1 MTDVSEAEARDM
13 IGGLAKTW
21 WLFLVLGIF
30 WVFFGMMILSWRP
43 GTLYAL
49 AVFIGLLFIFGG
61 VTEIINSSRAP
72 SWRWL
77 WITFGVLAIA
87 AGIVMFFNPGESL
100 YVIAVFLAWY
110 LLISGIFNVVFSLA
124 GPKVDWWWLTLL
136 LGVLEFILGAWAIG
150 SPGREV
156 VLLINLAGIY
166 ALFHGFNLMFGS
178 FALREA
184 RKDLAA
190 A

>member
-1 MTDVSEAEARDM
+1 MSDVGNAEAREVL
-13 IGGLAKTW
+13 GGLARTW

-30 WVFFGMMILSWRP
+30 WTIFGMMILSWRP

-49 AVFIGLLFIFGG
+49 AVFVGLLFVFGG
-61 VTEIINSSRAP
+61 ITEIINSSRAP
-72 SWRWL
+72 AWRWL
-77 WITFGVLAIA
+77 WIVFGVLSIV

-100 YVIAVFLAWY
+100 YVIAIFLAWY

-124 GPKVDWWWLTLL
+124 GPKVDWWWLNLV

-166 ALFHGFNLMFGS
+166 ALFHGFNLIFGS
-178 FALREA
+178 FSLREV
-184 RKDLAA
+184 RHDLAV
-190 A
+190 